1 MSYISYYQPLVHN
14 NKMTVVTA
22 KTKMAS
28 LLPLHVESEGLTG
41 KTLETD
47 RIRIRFKLASTPP
60 VLVPDTGRDE
70 RKHGTDRT

>member
-1 MSYISYYQPLVHN
+1 
-14 NKMTVVTA
+14 
-22 KTKMAS
+22 MAS
-28 LLPLHVESEGLTG
+28 LYPLRVESEGLTG
-41 KTLETD
+41 KTSETD